1 MASVNTN
8 VGVLVAQKFLRGTSS
23 EMSITQN
30 RISSGLRVAS
40 VLDDSSSFGVASSLR
55 ADLKGYTAVAG
66 SLQGA
71 KTAAQI
77 AVTAGETIA
86 KRIEDVKA
94 KVLQLADGSLS
105 SASRT
110 TYQND
115 LNSMVDE
122 VNNYLDQAAY
132 EGKNLIGS
140 GGSDVIAVANIDAST
155 VTMRNAD
162 VADLGTL
169 TVTDAASASNALSAI
184 TAFKSNIDTALANL
198 GADLKQI
205 DAQTEF
211 VKQAEETVRIG
222 LGALVDADLGR
233 ESANLAS
240 LQVRQQLAVQ
250 AMGIANQ
257 APQALLGLFR

>member
-1 MASVNTN
+1 MSSVNTN
-8 VGVLVAQKFLRGTSS
+8 VGVLVAQKFLRSTAS
-23 EMSITQN
+23 EMAITQN

-66 SLQGA
+66 ALQGA

-162 VADLGTL
+162 VADLAALTL
-169 TVTDAASASNALSAI
+169 PCLACPFAPCARCVCCCVLACCVAQCVLSDA
-184 TAFKSNIDTALANL
+184 
-198 GADLKQI
+198 
-205 DAQTEF
+205 
-211 VKQAEETVRIG
+211 
-222 LGALVDADLGR
+222 
-233 ESANLAS
+233 
-240 LQVRQQLAVQ
+240 
-250 AMGIANQ
+250 
-257 APQALLGLFR
+257 FRVLRHFRFSFRK